1 MYLPKPRRNKLEIYN
16 DILNAMVN
24 VLANY
29 DEVKPTRVQLQCNLS
44 YDKLARYLDE
54 LENKKLITQEP
65 LLISQRGKDFLQD
78 YQRIAD
84 FVVEMGIKYIDY
96 LEEGK
101 K

>member
-1 MYLPKPRRNKLEIYN
+1 MEIYN

-44 YDKLARYLDE
+44 YDKLVRYLDE

>member
-1 MYLPKPRRNKLEIYN
+1 MEIYN

-29 DEVKPTRVQLQCNLS
+29 NEVKPTRVQLQCNLS

-54 LENKKLITQEP
+54 LESKKLITQDP
-65 LLISQRGKDFLQD
+65 LLVSQRGKDFLQD

-84 FVVEMGIKYIDY
+84 FVSEMGIKYMDFS
-96 LEEGK
+96 EEGVK